1 MSNDRVHV
9 PDPALLRRAARRMT
23 IAIVIMVVLT
33 TFFTAGGIS
42 LLTAGE
48 LPGLPLAV
56 GGAVMQIGAVALL
69 IATWLVRRTLDGP
82 TIARSSIMTARRTSK
97 WVRRTTLS
105 TIIMLIVYGLIRLT
119 LGDPW
124 SLAAAGIIG
133 VALFLLATSSK
144 NIGLA
149 QDRALNT
156 QGSDGPRIAD
166 QPLRE

>member
-23 IAIVIMVVLT
+23 IAVVIMVVLT

-56 GGAVMQIGAVALL
+56 GGATIQIGAIALL
-69 IATWLVRRTLDGP
+69 IATWHVRRTLNGH
-82 TIARSSIMTARRTSK
+82 TIARSSLVTARRTSG
-97 WVRRTTLS
+97 WVRRITLATTVV
-105 TIIMLIVYGLIRLT
+105 LIVYGLIRLT

-124 SLAAAGIIG
+124 TLLTTGIIG
-133 VALFLLATSSK
+133 VALFLLASACQ

-149 QDRALNT
+149 QDRALRT
-156 QGSDGPRIAD
+156 
-166 QPLRE
+166 RET